1 MLDRILKKCRS
12 EIAQYRIGRLR
23 DSHGIAH
30 KIVGSTYGG
39 WYVPIG
45 VLNSTSVCYTVGA
58 GEDIS
63 FDVGL
68 VIKFNCHVYIYD
80 PTPRALK
87 HFELLRENVEQG
99 ACTSISSN
107 EQDFYDCD
115 TAALSHLHFLPYGV
129 WSESKIMRFYAP
141 QNPAHVSHSLVNL
154 QGTQDYFDAECRAI
168 KDLMSE
174 LKHSHINLL
183 KLDVE
188 GAEYK
193 IIDSLLSDGIFPSI
207 LCVEFDEGHTPQDG
221 DYLRRI
227 THVISK
233 LKQAGYLATYFDS
246 WNVTFVHQEAIDGM
260 N

>member
-1 MLDRILKKCRS
+1 MLERVLKRCRS

-23 DSHGIAH
+23 DSHCITH
-30 KIVGSTYGG
+30 KKLGSTYGG

-68 VIKFNCHVYIYD
+68 VNQFNCHVYICD

-87 HFELLRENVEQG
+87 HYELLRGNTIQG
-99 ACTSISSN
+99 ARTSTGLGT
-107 EQDFYDCD
+107 QDFYDCD
-115 TAALSHLHFLPYGV
+115 TAALSHVQFLPYGV
-129 WSESKIMRFYAP
+129 WNESKAMRFYAP
-141 QNPAHVSHSLVNL
+141 KNPAHVSHSLVNL

-174 LKHSHINLL
+174 LKHSQINLL

-221 DYLRRI
+221 DYLERI
-227 THVISK
+227 AHAISK
-233 LKQAGYLATYFDS
+233 LKQAGYLATYIDS
-246 WNVTFVHQEAIDGM
+246 WNVTFVHQQAINGM
-260 N
+260 I